1 MISRHVIGTWANLF
15 LLLFLVEASAW
26 RLFNLGN
33 YAKLVSHVTVG
44 ASRFVS
50 ASAVVALSS
59 VEVSAS
65 VAFLCQKDGRRA
77 AAALVVAQLAKYGLL
92 REISGPLVVAILL
105 ACLRLTENLERST
118 QTMSSSFW
126 VKIDEF
132 FRKTASK
139 YSVAPFLIV
148 GVAFEIVGVLL
159 RFGERG
165 YAATLAHDRASFSLS
180 VCSMCLHLATF
191 DERPSKHVELAN
203 EWFARNTEDISP
215 RFEVLCQRSR
225 ERAGALRGKLARLWP
240 RPRAEK
246 TLELRAGNKRL

>member
-1 MISRHVIGTWANLF
+1 MISRHVIGKWANFF

-26 RLFNLGN
+26 RLFNLYD
-33 YAKLVSHVTVG
+33 YAKLVSHVTVRT
-44 ASRFVS
+44 SPFVS
-50 ASAVVALSS
+50 ASAVVALSF
-59 VEVSAS
+59 VEVGASA
-65 VAFLCQKDGRRA
+65 AFLCQKDGRYA

-118 QTMSSSFW
+118 HTVSSSLW
-126 VKIDEF
+126 VNIDEF

-148 GVAFEIVGVLL
+148 GVALEIVGVLL

-165 YAATLAHDRASFSLS
+165 YAGTLAHDRTSFSLS

-191 DERPSKHVELAN
+191 DERPTKHVELAN
-203 EWFARNTEDISP
+203 EWYSRKNEDLSP
-215 RFEVLCQRSR
+215 RVEVLFQRAR
-225 ERAGALRGKLARLWP
+225 ARAGALRGKLAGFWP
-240 RPRAEK
+240 TAP
-246 TLELRAGNKRL
+246 TELRAGNKRL